1 MTEIWIKPPSQDL
14 SLRAGLGRN
23 SSTLPHGSHEKRSL
37 GCAASERSN
46 LHLQPVPLSAAGD
59 RFGLKTTGLA
69 MTEIWIKP
77 PSQDLSLRAGL
88 GSNSGTLLQESHQK
102 RSLDRTGAGQGNPQL
117 QRVPQPPAGD
127 RWGLMTTGPART
139 ERWLKRRTE
148 D

>member
-14 SLRAGLGRN
+14 SLRAGLGSN

-69 MTEIWIKP
+69 MTKGRRVSSIPLIP
-77 PSQDLSLRAGL
+77 VIASGL
-88 GSNSGTLLQESHQK
+88 GEYFSTLPHGSHQK
-102 RSLDRTGAGQGNPQL
+102 RNPVVL
-117 QRVPQPPAGD
+117 S
-127 RWGLMTTGPART
+127 
-139 ERWLKRRTE
+139 
-148 D
+148 